1 MRLYE
6 TIWDYTKLESYIR
19 SQKIFLVSEY
29 IEDVFSVTFFCL
41 PRRLQDFFRTYLQD
55 VFERCLQVMFA
66 RRLQDV
72 FKKSSGRHLVNTSWR
87 SLGREKDVTLK
98 TFSGRL
104 EDVFN
109 RSSTRL
115 HQDKCLLGYIN
126 NLDVTYVGSGKDN
139 KTFK

>member
-6 TIWDYTKLESYIR
+6 TIWDYAKLESYIR

-29 IEDVFSVTFFCL
+29 IEDVFSVTFFWL
-41 PRRLQDFFRTYLQD
+41 PRRLQDFFRTCLQD
-55 VFERCLQVMFA
+55 VFQRRLQVMFA

-87 SLGREKDVTLK
+87 RLGREKDVTLK

-109 RSSTRL
+109 RSSIRL